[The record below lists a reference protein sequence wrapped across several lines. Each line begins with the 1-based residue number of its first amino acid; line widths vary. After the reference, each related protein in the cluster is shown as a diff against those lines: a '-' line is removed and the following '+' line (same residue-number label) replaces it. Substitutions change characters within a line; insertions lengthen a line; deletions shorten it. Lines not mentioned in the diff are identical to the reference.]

1 MSNNKQLSS
10 VEWFLDKLIEHEI
23 IKIGQTTYGG
33 KVNYKHE
40 ILFEQAKA
48 MHKDEVES
56 LNARWAKSREQTK
69 DFALSIGVKIGF
81 ELALQHYE
89 DYYEQLDKTDL
100 DEDDFMRDYIS
111 KIDKQYK
118 Q

>member
-1 MSNNKQLSS
+1 MSNNKQSS
-10 VEWFLDKLIEHEI
+10 IEWLVSQLKISTYWNNLISELELMECGEI
-23 IKIGQTTYGG
+23 D
-33 KVNYKHE
+33 
-40 ILFEQAKA
+40 ILEQAKA

-69 DFALSIGVKIGF
+69 DVALSIGVKIGF

-100 DEDDFMRDYIS
+100 YEDDFMRDYIS